1 MPRLFTPLTLAL
13 AVAGWTVA
21 AQQPQAPAYRGTN
34 ETVRVYATV
43 TDRDGRLVTNLTKEQ
58 FEVRDDGKPQPI
70 DVFDNSPQ
78 PIQLIVLLDVS
89 GSMSGNLPLLRG
101 SSRALFAEL
110 GKDDVARVGS
120 FGRDIV
126 ISPEFTHDIGTLLNA
141 LPDEIPPDA
150 PTPLWRAIDQAMS
163 GFDKKSDRRRVVM
176 VLSDGKDDDR
186 RFSMHIVTQV
196 DVIDRA
202 RKEEVM
208 VYGIGLRSRLPPMT
222 GMGTAG
228 MMAVM
233 NGSMPD
239 PGLART
245 AGETGGGYADV
256 LPRDDLGAVFAG
268 IVREM
273 HSQYPLGYEPP
284 KRDGKTHKI
293 EVRVTGHG
301 LEPRARKSYVA
312 PGSTGK

>member
-1 MPRLFTPLTLAL
+1 MPRLLTSLTLTIAL
-13 AVAGWTVA
+13 AGWSVA
-21 AQQPQAPAYRGTN
+21 AQQSQAQTYRGTT

-43 TDRDGRLVTNLTKEQ
+43 TDRDGRLVTNLTKDQ

-89 GSMSGNLPLLRG
+89 GSMSGNLPLLRQ
-101 SSRALFAEL
+101 SSRALFVEL
-110 GKDDVARVGS
+110 GADDVARVGS

-126 ISPEFTHDIGTLLNA
+126 ISPEFTRDVDTLQNA

-163 GFDKKSDRRRVVM
+163 DFDKKSDRRCVVM
-176 VLSDGKDDDR
+176 VLSDGRDEDR
-186 RFSMHIVTQV
+186 RFSMRMVTQV

-202 RKEEVM
+202 RKDDVM

-222 GMGTAG
+222 GMGPAS
-228 MMAVM
+228 MIAAI

-245 AGETGGGYADV
+245 AEETGGGYTDV
-256 LPRDDLGAVFAG
+256 RPRDDLAATFAR

-273 HSQYPLGYEPP
+273 HSQYLLGYEPP
-284 KRDGKTHKI
+284 RHDGKTHKI
-293 EVRVTGHG
+293 DVRVSGHG

-312 PGSTGK
+312 PQGTGR

>member
-1 MPRLFTPLTLAL
+1 MPRLLSSLTLAMVL
-13 AVAGWTVA
+13 AGWSA
-21 AQQPQAPAYRGTN
+21 AAEQSQPQTYRGTT

-43 TDRDGRLVTNLTKEQ
+43 TDRNGKLVPDLTKEQ

-89 GSMSGNLPLLRG
+89 GSMSGNLPLLRQ

-110 GKDDVARVGS
+110 GASDVARVGS

-126 ISPEFTHDIGTLLNA
+126 ISPEFTRDVGTLLNA
-141 LPDEIPPDA
+141 LPEDIPSDA

-163 GFDKKSDRRRVVM
+163 DFDKKSDRRSVVM
-176 VLSDGKDDDR
+176 VLSDGRDEDR
-186 RFSMHIVTQV
+186 RFSMRIVTQV

-202 RKEEVM
+202 RKEDVM
-208 VYGIGLRSRLPPMT
+208 VYGIGLRSKLPPMT
-222 GMGTAG
+222 GMGPQA
-228 MMAVM
+228 MMAAM

-245 AGETGGGYADV
+245 AEETGGGYTEV
-256 LPRDDLGAVFAG
+256 TPYDDLGAAFAH

-273 HSQYPLGYEPP
+273 HSQYLLGYEPP
-284 KRDGKTHKI
+284 KHDGKTHKI
-293 EVRVTGHG
+293 EVRVTGRG

-312 PGSTGK
+312 PAGSGK